1 MLRKP
6 VYLIMLLILF
16 GCKKDISAF
25 LIHASTEQRVTESL
39 SFTAKLPEAVP
50 IDTMNYKFAL
60 FADIH
65 ITEKNIHYLDR
76 FKDDV
81 IQLGIDFFVITGD
94 LTDNGLDAEHILCQ
108 NNLQDIGIP
117 YYVTI
122 GNHDLYQKNGWEL
135 WVEYYGS
142 SCYSIN
148 FSSHLKIIFLD
159 SASGLIGKTQFI
171 WLENELKNK
180 PAFTVVASHFP
191 IYNGLS
197 PSIYRLTSAEERYK
211 LISLLKDYKVNAY
224 VSGHYHT
231 FKHAKFAGID
241 HFIVGSMYPH
251 KLDGGTRG
259 YLLFSIDNGIV
270 SWEKVDVE

>member
-1 MLRKP
+1 
-6 VYLIMLLILF
+6 MLLILF

-39 SFTAKLPEAVP
+39 SFTTKLPEAVP

-65 ITEKNIHYLDR
+65 ITEKNIHYLDC

-81 IQLGIDFFVITGD
+81 IQIGIDFFVITGD
-94 LTDNGLDAEHILCQ
+94 LTDNGLDAEHILCK

-122 GNHDLYQKNGWEL
+122 GNHDLYQRNGWKL
-135 WVEYYGS
+135 WEEYYGP

-171 WLENELKNK
+171 WLEKELKNK
-180 PAFTVVASHFP
+180 PAFTVITSHFP
-191 IYNGLS
+191 IYTGLS

-211 LISLLKDYKVNAY
+211 LISLLKDNKVDAY

-231 FKHAKFAGID
+231 FEHTEFSGID

-259 YLLFSIDNGIV
+259 YLLFSIDNGNM
-270 SWEKVDVE
+270 SWEKVDVR